1 MDNDDPLAQLLAEQ
15 NMSLDGLRQFLDAA
29 WSVIVAYDMEP
40 NPDRTMQAAKTLSD
54 VAEAVTGKAQG
65 AQHESH

>member
-1 MDNDDPLAQLLAEQ
+1 MDDNDALTQLLAEQ
-15 NMSLDGLRQFLDAA
+15 NMTLDGLRQFLDAA

-54 VAEAVTGKAQG
+54 VAEAVTGKA
-65 AQHESH
+65 HEGQAH